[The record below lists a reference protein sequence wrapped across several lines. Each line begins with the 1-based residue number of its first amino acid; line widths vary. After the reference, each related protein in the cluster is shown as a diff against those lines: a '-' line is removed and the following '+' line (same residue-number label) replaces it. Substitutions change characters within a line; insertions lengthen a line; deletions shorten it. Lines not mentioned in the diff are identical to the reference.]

1 MPYQYKREP
10 LSDDEV
16 VMELRTL
23 DDLSKCEIP
32 GEVFEGLQGG
42 EGEQTGVVEMIHPEA
57 FLPEIFD

>member
-23 DDLSKCEIP
+23 DDLSKCEIS
-32 GEVFEGLQGG
+32 GVFFKGIQGG
-42 EGEQTGVVEMIHPEA
+42 EGE
-57 FLPEIFD
+57 